1 MNCEEVR
8 RHWNLY
14 HDSEGDAALHLAI
27 NEHLASCP
35 ACAEWFYKQSLFE
48 DSLTRYVALDH
59 ADSQLWESLLCKAGI
74 VTPSLRTSYVR
85 SMLLIASL
93 AAMLIIAVTIGIL
106 QLQLSSDEA
115 TNLSGIA
122 ANWHARLADG
132 DVAVSFHSSSDLEVE
147 DYLRRQVAFPVRC
160 PPRKD
165 AGFVV
170 EGAGTCQL
178 GGQPAAY
185 LVGSVEQT
193 TVSIFVLSRDSLAA
207 FPHQESALRHETV
220 YRCREAKYEMA
231 LSVVDRNL
239 VVVIG
244 QTGGD
249 ELLRVLRAYGTYPH
263 DTSG

>member
-35 ACAEWFYKQSLFE
+35 ACAEWFYKQSQFE
-48 DSLTRYVALDH
+48 DSLSRHVAPVH
-59 ADSQLWESLLCKAGI
+59 ADAQLWESVLSKAG
-74 VTPSLRTSYVR
+74 VVSPSLRTSYVR
-85 SMLLIASL
+85 PMLFIASL
-93 AAMLIIAVTIGIL
+93 AAVLIIAVTIGIR
-106 QLQLSSDEA
+106 QLDESSDET

-132 DVAVSFHSSSDLEVE
+132 DVAAALHSNSDLEVE

-170 EGAGTCQL
+170 EGAGTCSL
-178 GGQPAAY
+178 ADERVAY
-185 LVGSVEQT
+185 LVGRVEQT
-193 TVSIFVLSRDSLAA
+193 PVSIFILSRESLAA
-207 FPHQESALRHETV
+207 FPHQAAALRKEPVH
-220 YRCREAKYEMA
+220 RCREGQYDMA
-231 LSVVDRNL
+231 MSAIDKNIVL
-239 VVVIG
+239 VIG
-244 QTGGD
+244 RASP
-249 ELLRVLRAYGTYPH
+249 EALEKVLRAYGSYHETR
-263 DTSG
+263 G

>member
-1 MNCEEVR
+1 MNCEEAR

-48 DSLTRYVALDH
+48 DSLTRHVALAH
-59 ADSQLWESLLCKAGI
+59 ADAQLWHSVLTKAG
-74 VTPSLRTSYVR
+74 VVAPSLRTNYVR
-85 SMLLIASL
+85 PMLLIASL
-93 AAMLIIAVTIGIL
+93 AAVIVMAVTIGIT
-106 QLQLSSDEA
+106 QLGSTGDE
-115 TNLSGIA
+115 TTKLPSIA
-122 ANWHARLADG
+122 ANWHARLTDG
-132 DVAVSFHSSSDLEVE
+132 DIAAAFHSNSDLEVE

-165 AGFVV
+165 AGFAVA
-170 EGAGTCQL
+170 GAGTCQL

-185 LVGSVEQT
+185 LVGSVEQAP
-193 TVSIFVLSRDSLAA
+193 VSIFVLSRDSLAA
-207 FPHQESALRHETV
+207 FPNQEAALRREAVH
-220 YRCREAKYEMA
+220 RCREAKYEMA
-231 LSVVDRNL
+231 LRVVDRNL
-239 VVVIG
+239 VLVIG

-263 DTSG
+263 DSSG